1 MNAHHPLGLFMNRL
15 RLIFCKNT
23 QFYLYIEISSVLF
36 SFFAVFLLSL
46 QSKSYKEPMILE
58 NISIINYKNI
68 KGVNLD
74 LSPKINCLIGHNGV
88 GKTNFL
94 DAIYYLSFCRSANNP
109 IDSQII
115 MHDENFFMLEGNY
128 RTEQGDIE
136 NIYCGMKR
144 GTKKHF
150 KRNKKEYKRLSQ
162 HIGLVPLIYVSP
174 SDSSLIEGGS
184 EGRRRLMDVVISQYD
199 HSYMELLSN
208 YNKALQQRNALLKME
223 EEPDSSL
230 LDIWEQEMARNG
242 ELLFQKRLAFVD
254 ELVPV
259 FQQIYQQISG
269 QREIV
274 SLRYISHCQRGPL
287 LDVIQRDRFKD
298 RAVGYSLHGVHR
310 DDLEMLIGDFQMKRE
325 GSQGQNKTFVLALKL
340 AQFDFLR
347 RTSSTTTP
355 LLLLDDIFDKLDAQR
370 VESIVQL
377 VSGDNFG
384 QIFITDTNRDHL
396 DKILSKSDGEYKI
409 FTVEGGDIEL
419 MNNS

>member
-184 EGRRRLMDVVISQYD
+184 EERRRLMDVVISQYD
-199 HSYMELLSN
+199 HSYIELLSN

-242 ELLFQKRLAFVD
+242 ELLFQTRLAFVD

>member
-46 QSKSYKEPMILE
+46 QPKSYKEPMILE

-184 EGRRRLMDVVISQYD
+184 EERRRLMDVVISQYD
-199 HSYMELLSN
+199 HSYIELLSN

-396 DKILSKSDGEYKI
+396 DKILSKSNGEYKI

>member
-128 RTEQGDIE
+128 RAEQGDIE

-184 EGRRRLMDVVISQYD
+184 EERRRLMDVVISQYD
-199 HSYMELLSN
+199 HSYIELLSN

-419 MNNS
+419 TNNS

>member
-184 EGRRRLMDVVISQYD
+184 EERRRLMDVVISQYD
-199 HSYMELLSN
+199 HSYIELLSN

-242 ELLFQKRLAFVD
+242 ELLFQKRLAFVE

-259 FQQIYQQISG
+259 FQRIYQQISG
-269 QREIV
+269 QREMV
-274 SLRYISHCQRGPL
+274 SLRYVSHCQRGPL

-347 RTSSTTTP
+347 RTSSITTP

-377 VSGDNFG
+377 VSGENFG

-409 FTVEGGDIEL
+409 FMVEGGDIEL
-419 MNNS
+419 MANS

>member
-68 KGVNLD
+68 KGENLD

-184 EGRRRLMDVVISQYD
+184 EERRRLMDVVISQYD
-199 HSYMELLSN
+199 HSYIELLSN

>member
-1 MNAHHPLGLFMNRL
+1 MNLLC
-15 RLIFCKNT
+15 LIFCKNT

-184 EGRRRLMDVVISQYD
+184 EERRRLMDVVISQYD
-199 HSYMELLSN
+199 HSYIELLSN